1 MPKLTVYNQSGEP
14 VGETKVPA
22 AFFDAPLNEAVI
34 YQAAMAQAAR
44 RKPRTASTRTR
55 AEVRGGGA
63 KPWPQKG
70 TGRARHGSIRSPIW
84 KGGGVVF
91 GPHPRPHTVRVPK
104 KVRRAAL
111 YAVLS
116 EKTRRGRVLVME
128 EITLNEPRTRVVTGI
143 LKSLK
148 AIGNALIV
156 TARPDQ
162 NLIKSARNLPGVKT
176 MLAEQLNV
184 LDLLNCEHL
193 ILTREA
199 LAKMEEVFAGE
210 KRP

>member
-1 MPKLTVYNQSGEP
+1 MPKLALYNQSGEP
-14 VGETKVPA
+14 VGEMEVPA
-22 AFFDAPLNEAVI
+22 ALFDAPLKEAVV
-34 YQAAMAQAAR
+34 YQTAVAQAAR
-44 RKPRTASTRTR
+44 RKQRTASTRTR

-70 TGRARHGSIRSPIW
+70 TGRARHGSIRSPLW
-84 KGGGVVF
+84 KGGGIVF
-91 GPHPRPHTVRVPK
+91 GPRPRPYTLRVPK

-116 EKTRRGRVLVME
+116 EKARRGQVLVVE
-128 EITLNEPRTRVVTGI
+128 EITLNEPRTKAVAGI

-148 AIGNALIV
+148 AAGSALIV
-156 TARPDQ
+156 TARPDR

-176 MLAEQLNV
+176 TLAEQLNV

-199 LAKMEEVFAGE
+199 LTRVEEVFAGE